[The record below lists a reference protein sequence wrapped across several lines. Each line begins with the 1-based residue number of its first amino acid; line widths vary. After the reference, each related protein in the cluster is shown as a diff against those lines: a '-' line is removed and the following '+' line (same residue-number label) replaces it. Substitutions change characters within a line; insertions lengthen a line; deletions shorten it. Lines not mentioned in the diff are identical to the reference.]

1 MSYEQGLVTS
11 IVHRLEGKQRG
22 TFNERDKWVV
32 KCPYCDFKRA
42 MIGSVKTGDYF
53 LFKCH
58 SCDRSISLKELVKDK
73 FPGMYQ
79 EENAWHPIKNRCP
92 EGVAKHRRSFKERQE
107 SKSVAREIM
116 MRSRMG
122 QISSQ

>member
-1 MSYEQGLVTS
+1 MSYEQGIVLS
-11 IVHRLEGKQRG
+11 IVSKLEGKQHG
-22 TFNERDKWVV
+22 MFNGRDKWSVR
-32 KCPYCDFKRA
+32 CPYCDFKRA

-58 SCDRSISLKELVKDK
+58 GCDRSTSFKELVKDK

-79 EENAWHPIKNRCP
+79 EENTWHPIKNRSP
-92 EGVAKHRRSFKERQE
+92 EGVAKNRRSFKERQE
-107 SKSVAREIM
+107 SKSAAQEIM
-116 MRSRMG
+116 MRFKSG